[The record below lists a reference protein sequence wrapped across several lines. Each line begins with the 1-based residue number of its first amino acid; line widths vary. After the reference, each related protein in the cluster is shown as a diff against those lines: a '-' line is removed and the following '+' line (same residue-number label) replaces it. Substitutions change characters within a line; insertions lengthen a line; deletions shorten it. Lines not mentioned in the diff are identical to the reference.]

1 MDIPLRGCP
10 FVQGVGQPFC
20 VLLRL
25 IAAWLISGLVDALG
39 LALKEHQAVRH
50 LVKYRCEFEIL
61 DAVSGSLSLC
71 ERLKALTCTL

>member
-10 FVQGVGQPFC
+10 FVQGVGQPC
-20 VLLRL
+20 YVLLRL
-25 IAAWLISGLVDALG
+25 IAAWLIWGLVDALG
-39 LALKEHQAVRH
+39 LALKEHQAARY

>member
-25 IAAWLISGLVDALG
+25 MGAWLIWGLVDALG
-39 LALKEHQAVRH
+39 LALKEHQAARY
-50 LVKYRCEFEIL
+50 LVKYRCRFEIL
-61 DAVSGSLSLC
+61 DAVSGSLRSV
-71 ERLKALTCTL
+71 RGLKS

>member
-10 FVQGVGQPFC
+10 FVQGVGRPFY

-25 IAAWLISGLVDALG
+25 MGAWLIWGLVDALG
-39 LALKEHQAVRH
+39 LTLKEHQAARY
-50 LVKYRCEFEIL
+50 LLKYRCEFEIL